1 MVTGTVQSRLRRLFA
16 RLFRVRQNAQI
27 VKMTPPIKYHRIRLG
42 ILALLLGMSSYGFAA
57 ASYQVCEADAT
68 SQNSSSYSI
77 FIELAKGEIAAYPQ
91 PAVSGQSITAWQ
103 VDRKNQWS
111 DNSFMAGMVSFTLP
125 TMASTT
131 CYTVTFSNN
140 ASRMGTGSAL
150 TWAQMKNFDVGA
162 GAGVYDAQVVYTPFN
177 GSASA
182 AAVTVKYST
191 MLAAIDPTGSTTPT
205 TNGFLWLSGPVVT
218 CAVEEDAAT
227 TSGGNYAGAFDLGWH
242 WNDPGGGQTMESDG
256 SHASYSGTSKFASL
270 HPWFIAC
277 YYTQPN
283 NYIKFDIVTENM
295 WSDRFQDQKYSF
307 LIKVGASATPSTT
320 YNSTSVVGNSSGTFT
335 QVAGTRWRK
344 TFYAG
349 TAPGHWRPNPNW
361 AYLVTTKLFPNYDQT
376 ITVDPTVADS
386 CDVHD
391 KCPTYPDWITTDL
404 GEING
409 SGMFSLFGQ
418 SDWGGNWE
426 GSPMQREPLMWLYNA
441 GSATTANGKAAKT
454 LQMLIGRTAYGDT
467 LNPAGL
473 DTSTTTQYDVPGGG
487 GMWGV
492 QGNIP
497 YQMKEGR
504 NTGGNYY
511 YSSYGIDNSGTGKN
525 NAVNG
530 SGVPTPSASGGSG
543 TALGRY
549 PSRHAFPTFEF
560 QGTSPTIPVSA
571 VGDRSNTYGG
581 WGGIVDS
588 SHWLPYAGDTY
599 LLTGD
604 YYYYEQMLSE
614 ASFVHQWVPYD
625 AQFGGGQF
633 MHGFIAPLGG
643 GARQFGWGMLPVGI
657 AAAVAVDGTV
667 EKSYFTAIKNSNLA
681 TMEGIL
687 GITGTSLTPTVAD
700 STGFATDVDCK
711 NYSQSGSLNRWNWA
725 HCTEFSFCT
734 GTACNNGS
742 VNAITNSQYNFTS
755 GTCFAGSGFTQVTVT
770 GCTKA
775 NPGVCTT
782 SATHN
787 FGSGNNIF
795 VWGATGTGWSAN
807 APTGMNN
814 SNNTWIATTTAS
826 DKFSMSVP
834 PFGTPD
840 FNTTTFGTLGGT
852 IQATN
857 GLLDQ
862 TTMTDYTQDWM
873 AWGVLTALGRVYE
886 MSEDSALVTGAL
898 NGGGKRLVEQLLDP
912 GTSPYLAAT
921 YISPAKNGAACA
933 FGAPSSNPVMSSW
946 AAFKNGYPPPIQVVP
961 SFRSNGSVTANY
973 ACGTH
978 GYSLE
983 MRAASSYLGGISAYN
998 CPTSG
1003 SNNCSGALAYAA
1015 TAGDSLVT
1023 GGAVPYFNNPEFQA
1037 DGGQNCNSDGLT
1049 IASQIRFAINARAG
1063 AATVTSCALSPSS
1076 ASLHVSATQNV
1087 TATCMYSDGSGPTTC
1102 TSDIALFTDDNLVA
1116 STSGQTIT
1124 AAGVGTA
1131 TITGST
1137 ISNST
1142 DCTPDIAVTVS
1153 AATGGSSMTPGV
1165 KMTSG
1170 TILK

>member
-1 MVTGTVQSRLRRLFA
+1 MR
-16 RLFRVRQNAQI
+16 I
-27 VKMTPPIKYHRIRLG
+27 VAV
-42 ILALLLGMSSYGFAA
+42 ILALCVSAFAA
-57 ASYQVCEADAT
+57 ASYQACEADAT
-68 SQNSSSYSI
+68 SQNSSTYSI
-77 FIELAKGEIAAYPQ
+77 PVGLVQGEIAAYPQ
-91 PAVSGQSITAWQ
+91 PAVSGQSVTAWQ

-111 DNSFMAGMVSFTLP
+111 DNSFKFGIVSFTLP

-140 ASRMGTGSAL
+140 ASASSAGAAL
-150 TWAQMKNFDVGA
+150 TWTQMKNFDVGA

-205 TNGFLWLSGPVVT
+205 TSGFLWLSGPVVT
-218 CAVEEDAAT
+218 CAVIEDAAT

-242 WNDPGGGQTMESDG
+242 WNDPGGGQTMQSDG
-256 SHASYSGTSKFASL
+256 SHASYSGTSKFTSL

-283 NYIKFDIVTENM
+283 NYIKFDIITENM

-320 YNSTSVVGNSSGTFT
+320 YNSTSVVGSSSGVFT

-376 ITVDPTVADS
+376 VTVDPSTTDTCNVS
-386 CDVHD
+386 DV
-391 KCPTYPDWITTDL
+391 CPTYPDWIPNDH

-409 SGMFSLFGQ
+409 SGFFSLFGQ

-426 GSPMQREPLMWLYNA
+426 GSPMQREPLMFTYNA
-441 GSATTANGKAAKT
+441 GSATTSNGKAAKA
-454 LQMLIGRTAYGDT
+454 LQILIGRTAYGDT

-473 DTSTTTQYDVPGGG
+473 DTNTTTQYDVPGGG
-487 GMWGV
+487 GMWNA

-511 YSSYGIDNSGTGKN
+511 YSSYGIDGSGTGKN
-525 NAVNG
+525 NAVDG

-560 QGTSPTIPVSA
+560 QGTSPTIPVA
-571 VGDRSNTYGG
+571 TVGDRSNLYGG
-581 WGGIVDS
+581 WGTIIDS
-588 SHWLPYAGDTY
+588 SHWLAYAGDAY

-625 AQFGGGQF
+625 AEFGGGLF
-633 MHGFIAPLGG
+633 MNGFIPPLAG
-643 GARQFGWGMLPVGI
+643 GARQFAWGMVPVGI
-657 AAAVAVDGTV
+657 AAAMAVDGTV
-667 EKSYFTAIKNSNLA
+667 EKSYFTAIKNSNMA

-687 GITGTSLTPTVAD
+687 GITGTSLSPTVAD
-700 STGFATDVDCK
+700 STGFATDIDCK
-711 NYSQSGSLNRWNWA
+711 NYSQTASLNRWNWA
-725 HCTEFSFCT
+725 HCTEFSYCI

-742 VNAITNSQYNFTS
+742 VNAIVNSQYNFS
-755 GTCFAGSGFTQVTVT
+755 PGTCFAGSGFTQVGVT

-775 NPGVCTT
+775 NPTECTT

-795 VWGATGTGWSAN
+795 VWGATGTNWVSN
-807 APTGMNN
+807 APTGLNN
-814 SNNTWIATTTAS
+814 ANNVWIESSSISN
-826 DKFSMSVP
+826 KFTVP
-834 PFGTPD
+834 L
-840 FNTTTFGTLGGT
+840 NTTGFGTLGGT

-873 AWGVLTALGRVYE
+873 GWGVLNALGRVSE
-886 MSEDSALVTGAL
+886 MAEDSTFVTGSL

-921 YISPAKNGAACA
+921 YISPAKNGAACVN
-933 FGAPSSNPVMSSW
+933 GSPSSNAVMSSW

-961 SFRSNGSVTANY
+961 NFRSNGSVTANF

-983 MRAASSYLGGISAYN
+983 MRSASSFLGGISAYN

-1015 TAGDSLVT
+1015 TAGNSLVT
-1023 GGAVPYFNNPEFQA
+1023 GGAAPYFGNAEFMA
-1037 DGGQNCNSDGLT
+1037 DPNCTGTGLSVG
-1049 IASQIRFAINARAG
+1049 SQIRFAISARAG

-1076 ASLHVSATQNV
+1076 ASIAVGADQAV
-1087 TATCMYSDGSGPTTC
+1087 TATCMYSDGSGPTSC
-1102 TSDIALFTDDNLVA
+1102 TTDIALFTDDNAVA
-1116 STSGQTIT
+1116 STSSQTIH
-1124 AAGVGTA
+1124 GVGAGTA
-1131 TITGST
+1131 NITGST

-1142 DCTPDIAVTVS
+1142 SCTPTIPVTVT
-1153 AATGGSSMTPGV
+1153 AA
-1165 KMTSG
+1165 TSG
-1170 TILK
+1170 TTLKGLTLKGVTVK